1 MPLSYPLLRG
11 STKLLQLSLFFLILS
26 QCYCHKSNNQP
37 KSIQSSLMNS
47 NLEHVSRLISSSML
61 AFNILSTPKPSLAA
75 GSPQFDDKLLDSD
88 TYSKPLFNLPPTEFH
103 YPNYFEGIWK
113 TNLSFLNAK
122 FTSTIPF
129 SQLAK
134 DVNIAGF
141 RRYGVL
147 FVPDVGSNI
156 DNNNNVYLQYK
167 PDKSNGY
174 IVEDRI
180 SNVAS
185 LFKGFTQSFNTD
197 IDTIIYDTDMNPNRM
212 SVTFHDPNA
221 TGRIEL
227 FTNSRNMQVYT
238 DNSSNS
244 NKSTVTTLEYVRQST
259 VRQKSDQRASQTI
272 VDYAIEWTL
281 SPSSSSSPSSPSPLS
296 ETETI
301 NRMEGTLKILSYVQ
315 PQDELYFIRPNK
327 PVAVYTYNVIL
338 NKVI

>member
-1 MPLSYPLLRG
+1 M
-11 STKLLQLSLFFLILS
+11 
-26 QCYCHKSNNQP
+26 
-37 KSIQSSLMNS
+37 
-47 NLEHVSRLISSSML
+47 
-61 AFNILSTPKPSLAA
+61 LSTPKPSLAA

-88 TYSKPLFNLPPTEFH
+88 TYNKPLFNLPPTEFH

-141 RRYGVL
+141 RRYGVV
-147 FVPDVGSNI
+147 FVPDIGSNI
-156 DNNNNVYLQYK
+156 DSINNVFLQYK
-167 PDKSNGY
+167 PDKTNKY

-180 SNVAS
+180 SNIAS
-185 LFKGFTQSFNTD
+185 LFKGFTQSFNAD
-197 IDTIIYDTDMNPNRM
+197 IDTIIYDTDTNPNRM
-212 SVTFHDPNA
+212 SVTFHDPNT

-227 FTNSRNMQVYT
+227 FTNSRNIQVST
-238 DNSSNS
+238 DSNSNS
-244 NKSTVTTLEYVRQST
+244 NKSTVRTLEYMRQST
-259 VRQKSDQRASQTI
+259 VRQKSNQRASQTI

-281 SPSSSSSPSSPSPLS
+281 SPSPLPPLP
-296 ETETI
+296 EPEPI
-301 NRMEGTLKILSYVQ
+301 NRMAGTLKIYSYIQ

-327 PVAVYTYNVIL
+327 PVAVYTYNVVL